1 MWNSF
6 NVDHLLNRLSI
17 QPMKEL
23 TFNQWQE
30 HLAKELEKNYCKLK
44 LIKDEKLQAV
54 PSKQPKRLYR
64 V

>member
-1 MWNSF
+1 
-6 NVDHLLNRLSI
+6 VDHLSNRLSI

-30 HLAKELEKNYCKLK
+30 HLAKELEKNYRKLK